1 MTVRVTV
8 QTSHRRRRRSSRN
21 SGTAA
26 VRPCAASA
34 RVQCPSGNFVVVV
47 FRDEKQ

>member
-8 QTSHRRRRRSSRN
+8 QTSHRRHRWSSRN

-34 RVQCPSGNFVVVV
+34 SVQCPSGTVVVV
-47 FRDEKQ
+47 VLRDEKQ